1 MPGLPPLI
9 VQSDGSIL
17 LEVDNPLYEEARDS
31 LARFA
36 SLEKSPEHFHT
47 YRITPLS
54 LWNAAA
60 AGMPAE
66 AMIDSLTRH
75 GRYDLPDNVRL
86 DILEYVS
93 RYGRLSLVRENDDL
107 LLICHDPSLMA
118 QVTRQPEL
126 APLIKEQ
133 RDQSTL
139 VADPAQRGRLKW
151 ALVRLG
157 YPAEDLAGYVEGAP
171 LALRLL
177 RVARSGQ
184 PFRLRRYQKDAVA
197 HFHAGGAAHGGSGVI
212 TLPCGAGKT
221 VVGMGV
227 MEKLQTATLIL
238 TPSTVAARQWIDEL
252 LDKTSLQPE
261 DIGEYSGQLKQLR
274 PVTVTTY
281 QILTYR
287 PRRSEDFPHFDL
299 FNREDWGLIIYD
311 EVHLLPAPIFR
322 ITADIQARRR
332 LGLTATLVREDARE
346 EEVFSLIGP
355 KKYDLPWR
363 ELEQQ
368 GWIAAA
374 DCSEIRI
381 PLSDEERLA
390 YAIAPMKD
398 RYRIAAEN
406 PAKLPVLE
414 RLLEWHR
421 GDSILIIGQ
430 YLDQLHRISKRLKAP
445 LITGRSSVAERRQ
458 RFEDLRLKRL
468 NILVVS
474 KVANFSVDIPDVN
487 VAIQVSGTFGSRQEE
502 AQRLGRLLRP
512 KSNGGKAY
520 IYSLVS
526 RDTRDQEFAA
536 KRQLFL
542 TEQGYRYTILY
553 DDEICDE
560 EGPATNLSERECP

>member
-1 MPGLPPLI
+1 VSGLPPLI

-66 AMIDSLTRH
+66 AMIDSLIRH

-86 DILEYVS
+86 DIFEYVS
-93 RYGRLSLVRENDDL
+93 RYGRLSLVREKDDL

-177 RVARSGQ
+177 RVTRSGQ
-184 PFRLRRYQKDAVA
+184 PFRLRHYQEDAVA

-227 MEKLQTATLIL
+227 MEKVQAATLIL
-238 TPSTVAARQWIDEL
+238 TPSTVSARQWIDEL
-252 LDKTSLQPE
+252 LDKTSLLPE

-287 PRRSEDFPHFDL
+287 PRRSQDFPHFDL

-322 ITADIQARRR
+322 VTADIQARRTR
-332 LGLTATLVREDARE
+332 TARMDRRRGLLGDPHTPPRRGEAGLCRRSHEGPVPHRSRKPRQVARP
-346 EEVFSLIGP
+346 G
-355 KKYDLPWR
+355 
-363 ELEQQ
+363 
-368 GWIAAA
+368 
-374 DCSEIRI
+374 
-381 PLSDEERLA
+381 
-390 YAIAPMKD
+390 APPGVASGGQHPD
-398 RYRIAAEN
+398 
-406 PAKLPVLE
+406 
-414 RLLEWHR
+414 HR
-421 GDSILIIGQ
+421 SISRSTTP
-430 YLDQLHRISKRLKAP
+430 YLQAVESAP
-445 LITGRSSVAERRQ
+445 
-458 RFEDLRLKRL
+458 DH
-468 NILVVS
+468 
-474 KVANFSVDIPDVN
+474 
-487 VAIQVSGTFGSRQEE
+487 RQELCD
-502 AQRLGRLLRP
+502 R
-512 KSNGGKAY
+512 
-520 IYSLVS
+520 
-526 RDTRDQEFAA
+526 AA
-536 KRQLFL
+536 SAFR
-542 TEQGYRYTILY
+542 GS
-553 DDEICDE
+553 
-560 EGPATNLSERECP
+560 PP